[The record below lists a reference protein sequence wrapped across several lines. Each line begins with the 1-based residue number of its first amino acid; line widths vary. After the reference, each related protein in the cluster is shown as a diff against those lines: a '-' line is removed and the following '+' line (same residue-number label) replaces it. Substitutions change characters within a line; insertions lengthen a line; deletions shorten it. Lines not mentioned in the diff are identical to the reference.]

1 MLHFPFVCLSVPD
14 FHAQIYGERFSEK
27 DQINKKTLQNN
38 ILPLAHSLDE
48 LLHICSY
55 SRSLEQQ

>member
-27 DQINKKTLQNN
+27 DQINKKN
-38 ILPLAHSLDE
+38 PSK
-48 LLHICSY
+48 
-55 SRSLEQQ
+55 